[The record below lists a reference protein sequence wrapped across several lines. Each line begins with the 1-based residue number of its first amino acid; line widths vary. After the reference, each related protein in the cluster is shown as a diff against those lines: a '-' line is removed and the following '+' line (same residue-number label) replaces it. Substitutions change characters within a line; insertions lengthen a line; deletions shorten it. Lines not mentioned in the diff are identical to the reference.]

1 MKVETEGLLSIG
13 RFAFVSGLT
22 VKALRHY
29 DEIGLLRPAH
39 VDGWTGYR
47 WYRLEQARD
56 ADAIRRL
63 RELEVPLD
71 EIAEILGAEP
81 AVVRER
87 LGVHRARLEGRA
99 AATKRILAELDRLI
113 DGTEELMAEKTLEVE
128 LVDEPALRAAVI
140 RERVH
145 FDDLQTRVPAAIDR
159 VGAWVIR
166 RGAATGP
173 PVSIYR
179 LTEQEEWFDLAVGW
193 PVGAAIEPGGPVT
206 IEELPATRAAVHVHH
221 GPYDRLWAVY
231 APLEEWIRAQGLEPD
246 GLGCEHYVT
255 DPDRHPDPADW
266 RTRVVWPVV

>member
-13 RFAFVSGLT
+13 RFAFVTGLT

-47 WYRLEQARD
+47 WYSLEQARD
-56 ADAIRRL
+56 AVAIRRL
-63 RELEVPLD
+63 RELELPLD

-81 AVVRER
+81 AVARER
-87 LGVHRARLEGRA
+87 LAVHRARLEGRA

-145 FDDLQTRVPAAIDR
+145 FDDLQTRVPATIDR

-179 LTEQEEWFDLAVGW
+179 PTGQEEGLDLAVGW
-193 PVGAAIEPGGPVT
+193 PVDATIEPGGPVT

-221 GPYDRLWAVY
+221 GPYDRLWTVY
-231 APLEEWIRAQGLEPD
+231 APLEEWIRAQGLEP
-246 GLGCEHYVT
+246 GGPTREHYVT
-255 DPDRHPDPADW
+255 DPDRHPDPAEW
-266 RTRVVWPVV
+266 RTRVVWPVA